1 MDVCLSK
8 WQGTKKGIVS
18 LFSGDA
24 FFSRRVA
31 LKERD
36 EDEQDDDDDD
46 EGKYK
51 TNKN

>member
-1 MDVCLSK
+1 MT
-8 WQGTKKGIVS
+8 GNKKKELCHCSVETH
-18 LFSGDA
+18 

-36 EDEQDDDDDD
+36 EDEQDDDDD